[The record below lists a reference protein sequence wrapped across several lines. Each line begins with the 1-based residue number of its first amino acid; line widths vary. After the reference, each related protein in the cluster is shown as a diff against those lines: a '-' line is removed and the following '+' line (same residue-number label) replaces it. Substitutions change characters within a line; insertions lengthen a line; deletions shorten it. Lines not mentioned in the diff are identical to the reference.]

1 MSPAMIATV
10 AAALIGT
17 GIALAV
23 LGFMPVPEA
32 TSKPRRTHATGTGTR
47 VSRATWIKLGVG
59 AVIGLVAGL
68 LTGWVILI
76 VVVPAALVGLPY
88 LLGSGADQAGIKRL
102 DALEEWTRSLSGVLG
117 AGVSLEQAIVASQA
131 SAPAAIQTQVNTLVA
146 RLRSRMSSEEALRRF
161 AQDLGDTTADKIVCA
176 LILGARR
183 RNIGLTRILEDLAES
198 VAEDVAARRMV
209 QAERARQTTTV
220 RYVTLITVV
229 VFGGFLLLGGAYV
242 APYGTPLGQPILAL
256 LLGCYVGVLV
266 WLRKMNRAE
275 PLPRLLERVQS

>member
-1 MSPAMIATV
+1 MIAV
-10 AAALIGT
+10 AATVLVGV
-17 GIALAV
+17 GIVTAV
-23 LGFMPVPEA
+23 LGFLPEPVPVA
-32 TSKPRRTHATGTGTR
+32 KPRHTKGNTSKIRR
-47 VSRATWIKLGVG
+47 VTWIKIGVG
-59 AVIGLVAGL
+59 ALVGLLAAL

-76 VVVPAALVGLPY
+76 AMVPAAIVGVPY
-88 LLGSGADQAGIKRL
+88 LLGSGSDVVGIKQL

-117 AGVSLEQAIVASQA
+117 AGVSLEQAIVTSQA
-131 SAPAAIQTQVNTLVA
+131 SAPAAIKPQINALAA

-161 AQDLGDTTADKIVCA
+161 ADDLADTTADKIVAA

-220 RYVTLITVV
+220 RYVTMITVV
-229 VFGGFLLLGGAYV
+229 FFGGFLLLGGAYV
-242 APYGTPLGQPILAL
+242 APYGTALGQPILAVL
-256 LLGCYVGVLV
+256 VSAYIGVLV

-275 PLPRLLERVQS
+275 PLPRLLEKVQQR

>member
-23 LGFMPVPEA
+23 LGFTPVPEA
-32 TSKPRRTHATGTGTR
+32 TSKPRRTHATGTR

-131 SAPAAIQTQVNTLVA
+131 SAPAAIQGQVNTLVA

-256 LLGCYVGVLV
+256 LLACYVGVLV

>member
-1 MSPAMIATV
+1 MCS
-10 AAALIGT
+10 GT
-17 GIALAV
+17 GSPDHRPTAPGKAPGILQPGASERVYGGAASVTTKVTTEELRRMKTRGEPISVLTAYDYTSALLMDQSGIDVILVGDSVGTVVQGHDTTIPVTLDQMVYHTRCVARAV
-23 LGFMPVPEA
+23 
-32 TSKPRRTHATGTGTR
+32 K
-47 VSRATWIKLGVG
+47 RAL
-59 AVIGLVAGL
+59 LVADM
-68 LTGWVILI
+68 
-76 VVVPAALVGLPY
+76 PF
-88 LLGSGADQAGIKRL
+88 
-102 DALEEWTRSLSGVLG
+102 LSF
-117 AGVSLEQAIVASQA
+117 
-131 SAPAAIQTQVNTLVA
+131 QV
-146 RLRSRMSSEEALRRF
+146 SSEEALRRF

-256 LLGCYVGVLV
+256 LLACYVGVLV

>member
-1 MSPAMIATV
+1 MIATV

-32 TSKPRRTHATGTGTR
+32 QSKPRRTHATGTR

-256 LLGCYVGVLV
+256 LLACYVGVLV